1 MAKAAPKST
10 ALSTWVEKMAEQAK
24 IAQGMQGTVGVG
36 GKFLS
41 LKSGILA
48 LGGSPYPTNQVAVV
62 VLDDKLENVYYEGKW
77 DEANPQPPKCFAF
90 GTDAATMRPDQTCVD
105 AGVAEGSTDED
116 VEAGRAD
123 EVGTCKGCPKN
134 EWQSAETGKGKAC
147 RNTHRL
153 ALLIVGTYSL
163 KGELTLKDDLATY
176 QDQEVVYLRLPV
188 TSTVA
193 WSNYVRGLSQQLARP
208 PHGVITNIQVVPD
221 VKTQFKLVFHGLQN
235 LEDVSEDLVE
245 PIMTRHEQQD
255 QLTAFPYQAWEP
267 APVAAPPKRAAAPA
281 ARPAARVAAPAPRV
295 AKPAARPVAAPR
307 PAPAPA
313 KAAVKGPKKY

>member
-1 MAKAAPKST
+1 MAKVQQAKNT

-48 LGGSPYPTNQVAVV
+48 LSGSPYPTNQVAVV
-62 VLDDKLENVYYEGKW
+62 VLDDKLENVYYEGAY
-77 DEANPQPPKCFAF
+77 DESNPQPPKCFAF
-90 GTDAATMRPDQTCVD
+90 GTDPKAMQPDEVCVN
-105 AGVAEGSTDED
+105 AGSAEGSTDED
-116 VEAGRAD
+116 VDAGRA
-123 EVGTCKGCPKN
+123 EAVGMCHGCPKN
-134 EWQSAETGKGKAC
+134 EWGTAAVGKGKAC

-153 ALLIVGTYSL
+153 ALLIVGSYDL
-163 KGELTLKDDLATY
+163 KGNLTLKDDLATY

-188 TSTVA
+188 TSAAA

-245 PIMTRHEQQD
+245 PIMTRHDQQD

-267 APVAAPPKRAAAPA
+267 APVAAPPKRGAAAARPAVPARVAPA
-281 ARPAARVAAPAPRV
+281 ARPAV
-295 AKPAARPVAAPR
+295 
-307 PAPAPA
+307 APA
-313 KAAVKGPKKY
+313 KATAKGPKKY